1 MRGSVMLSYFKYVA
15 GNEKLFSWFNGFGLA
30 ALIARRH
37 RLHGTYRA
45 HWQAPAL
52 HPQHDAVRHLQSGG
66 ARSSRRTPPSP
77 IIASEVLRQFCYGTS
92 GPLIWAMM
100 GDVADY
106 GEWKTGRRATGTV
119 TAAVVFALWVG
130 LALGGAIAGWL
141 FSFYGYVANAVQT
154 QRALD
159 GIRLTAGLYSAL
171 FFFAT
176 AICLF
181 FYPISRKINKTISD
195 ELAGRRLNFRTAGG
209 LIGAEVSC
217 REGGSVLVPVRSTVL
232 TALFVIGFAATAQA
246 PATLKSAYQGDFVI
260 GAAINVAQITGEDA
274 RGDAIIQAQ
283 FNSISPENCLKWE
296 SVHPQPDKYDF
307 TIPDQYVAFGEKNHM
322 FIVGHNLVWHNQVP
336 AWVFRD
342 DKGNLLDRD
351 ALLARMHDHIRT
363 VVGRYKGRIQSWDV
377 VNEALNED
385 GTMRPSLW
393 EKIIGDDYIAKAF
406 QYAHE
411 ADPQAQLTYNDYNLE
426 NEAKRKGAIAL
437 ITKLKAE
444 GVPITSVGLQG
455 HDSLTWPTV
464 DQMDAAISD
473 FARLGVKVAI
483 SELDIDVLP
492 PATRQQTADVTVSIQ
507 QNAALNPYVNGLPD
521 SVQQQLAK
529 RYGELFGVF
538 VKHRDVVTRV
548 TFWGV
553 TDGDSWRNDWPV
565 RGRTSY
571 PLLFDRAGQPKPAFE
586 SVIRA
591 AGQPAS

>member
-1 MRGSVMLSYFKYVA
+1 M
-15 GNEKLFSWFNGFGLA
+15 
-30 ALIARRH
+30 
-37 RLHGTYRA
+37 
-45 HWQAPAL
+45 
-52 HPQHDAVRHLQSGG
+52 
-66 ARSSRRTPPSP
+66 
-77 IIASEVLRQFCYGTS
+77 
-92 GPLIWAMM
+92 
-100 GDVADY
+100 
-106 GEWKTGRRATGTV
+106 
-119 TAAVVFALWVG
+119 
-130 LALGGAIAGWL
+130 
-141 FSFYGYVANAVQT
+141 
-154 QRALD
+154 
-159 GIRLTAGLYSAL
+159 
-171 FFFAT
+171 
-176 AICLF
+176 
-181 FYPISRKINKTISD
+181 
-195 ELAGRRLNFRTAGG
+195 
-209 LIGAEVSC
+209 
-217 REGGSVLVPVRSTVL
+217 LVPVRSTVL
-232 TALFVIGFAATAQA
+232 TALLVIGFAATAQA
-246 PATLKSAYQGDFVI
+246 PASLKAAYRGDFVI
-260 GAAINVAQITGEDA
+260 GAAINAAQITGEDA
-274 RGDAIIQAQ
+274 RGDAIIKAQ

-296 SVHPQPDKYDF
+296 SVHPQPDRYDF

-351 ALLARMHDHIRT
+351 ALLARLRDHIHT

-385 GTMRPSLW
+385 GTMRQSLW

-437 ITKLKAE
+437 VTKLKAE
-444 GVPITSVGLQG
+444 SVPITSVGLQG

-473 FARLGVKVAI
+473 FAKLGVKVAI

-492 PATRQQTADVTVSIQ
+492 PATRQATADVTVSIQ
-507 QNAALNPYVNGLPD
+507 QNAALNPFVNGLPD

-538 VKHRDVVTRV
+538 VKHRDVVNRV

-571 PLLFDRAGQPKPAFE
+571 PLLFDRAGQPKAAFDA
-586 SVIRA
+586 VIRA

>member
-1 MRGSVMLSYFKYVA
+1 M
-15 GNEKLFSWFNGFGLA
+15 
-30 ALIARRH
+30 
-37 RLHGTYRA
+37 
-45 HWQAPAL
+45 
-52 HPQHDAVRHLQSGG
+52 
-66 ARSSRRTPPSP
+66 
-77 IIASEVLRQFCYGTS
+77 
-92 GPLIWAMM
+92 
-100 GDVADY
+100 
-106 GEWKTGRRATGTV
+106 
-119 TAAVVFALWVG
+119 
-130 LALGGAIAGWL
+130 
-141 FSFYGYVANAVQT
+141 
-154 QRALD
+154 
-159 GIRLTAGLYSAL
+159 
-171 FFFAT
+171 
-176 AICLF
+176 
-181 FYPISRKINKTISD
+181 
-195 ELAGRRLNFRTAGG
+195 
-209 LIGAEVSC
+209 
-217 REGGSVLVPVRSTVL
+217 LVPVRSTVL
-232 TALFVIGFAATAQA
+232 TALLVIGFAATAQA
-246 PATLKSAYQGDFVI
+246 PASLKDAYQGDFVI
-260 GAAINVAQITGEDA
+260 GAAINAAQITGEDA
-274 RGDAIIQAQ
+274 RGDAIIKAQ

-296 SVHPQPDKYDF
+296 SVHPQPDRYDF

-351 ALLARMHDHIRT
+351 ALLARMREHIRT

-385 GTMRPSLW
+385 GTMRQSLW

-437 ITKLKAE
+437 IARLKAE

-464 DQMDAAISD
+464 DQMDAAISA
-473 FARLGVKVAI
+473 FGNLGLKVAI

-492 PATRQQTADVTVSIQ
+492 PATRQATADVTVSIQ
-507 QNAALNPYVNGLPD
+507 QNAALNPFVNGLPD

-529 RYGELFGVF
+529 RYAELFGVF
-538 VKHRDVVTRV
+538 LKHRDVVNRV

-571 PLLFDRAGQPKPAFE
+571 PLLFDRAGQPKAAFDA
-586 SVIRA
+586 VIRA